1 LIPDGPAIIV
11 FNNTFWEKSSPMK
24 SKQGE
29 FLDHHPATIA
39 FNNTFG
45 EKSPPVKSKQGE
57 ILHRPP
63 IEATGNDDGLA
74 ITVFN
79 STVGEM
85 SSPVKSKHGE
95 FFAPPV
101 EVTGNDVSSEVQ
113 SRPIEVTGNDDHHP
127 ATIAFNNT
135 FGEKS
140 PPVKSKQG
148 EILHRPP
155 IEATGNDGK

>member
-1 LIPDGPAIIV
+1 
-11 FNNTFWEKSSPMK
+11 MK

-29 FLDHHPATIA
+29 F
-39 FNNTFG
+39 
-45 EKSPPVKSKQGE
+45 
-57 ILHRPP
+57 LHRPP

-101 EVTGNDVSSEVQ
+101 EVTGND
-113 SRPIEVTGNDDHHP
+113 GM
-127 ATIAFNNT
+127 
-135 FGEKS
+135 
-140 PPVKSKQG
+140 
-148 EILHRPP
+148 
-155 IEATGNDGK
+155 